1 MEREAKW
8 AEGKPVEAEFLGMQ
22 ASAAAALGQL
32 KKSEELRK
40 RAIEELKRQDRLDNA
55 AQVLVGHAFRQAA
68 YGKCPEAK
76 ATAAA
81 ALGMHRGKFNL
92 SGAATIY
99 SDCGDTNQ
107 GLALTAEAIKTYPND
122 TMLASVYAPLVRL
135 QAERSLGN
143 PSEALKFAESVRR
156 YDFGIVVG
164 LYSNYLRGLTY
175 LDLKRGQE
183 AGEEFQKIID
193 RRGVDPMSELRP
205 LAHVG
210 LARAAAMSGD
220 VAKARTS
227 YQNFFALWKD
237 ADADLPILIQ
247 AKKEYEQLK

>member
-1 MEREAKW
+1 MEREARW
-8 AEGKPVEAEFLGMQ
+8 AEGKPIEAEFLGMQ
-22 ASAAAALGQL
+22 AAAAAALGQL

-55 AQVLVGHAFRQAA
+55 AQVLLGHAFRQSA

-76 ATAAA
+76 ASAST

-92 SGAATIY
+92 IGVAGVYA
-99 SDCGDTNQ
+99 DCGDTNQ
-107 GLALTAEAIKTYPND
+107 ALVLLAEAIKAYPND
-122 TMLASVYAPLVRL
+122 TILASVFAPLIRL
-135 QAERSLGN
+135 QAERARGN
-143 PSEALKFAESVRR
+143 PAEALKFSESVRR
-156 YDFGIVVG
+156 YDFGSVVG

-205 LAHVG
+205 LAHVC

-247 AKKEYEQLK
+247 ARKEYEQLK